1 MSRRTPEQRER
12 RNELERERRRT
23 DPEWV
28 EKVNARRRVDALPPQ
43 QPKEDGDQ
51 LHERYQKLATRRPP
65 KRKPKPRTA
74 AEMSAAVETSLTHGG
89 WTWMHRSDVYQ
100 GRGRPGS
107 PPLFATHPLNRR
119 IVWIE
124 VQTTKPGRSV
134 QHKVAWREY
143 LAREG
148 CGVLIVHPA
157 NFFEVCAELD
167 PSLAAF
173 TAEDAD

>member
-1 MSRRTPEQRER
+1 MGRRTPEERER

-28 EKVNARRRVDALPPQ
+28 EKVNARRRVDALPPRQ
-43 QPKEDGDQ
+43 RKEDGDE
-51 LHERYQKLATRRPP
+51 LSERYQELASRRPP
-65 KRKPKPRTA
+65 KRGPKPRTA
-74 AEMSAAVETSLTHGG
+74 AEMSAAVEASLNYGG
-89 WTWMHRSDVYQ
+89 WTWMPRPDVYQ
-100 GRGRPGS
+100 ARGRSGS
-107 PPLFATHPLNRR
+107 PPLFATHPLNKR

-124 VQTTKPGRSV
+124 VQTSKPGRSA

-143 LAREG
+143 LAHEG
-148 CGVLIVHPA
+148 CDILIVHPA
-157 NFFEVCAELD
+157 NLFEVCAELD